1 MDCVCDVCVCVGWGG
16 VDNAPFSLDFVGVK
30 LGDLIFY
37 HSFHAL
43 VQHGD

>member
-1 MDCVCDVCVCVGWGG
+1 MSSALGDGG
-16 VDNAPFSLDFVGVK
+16 GGCAGEGRGRGGRR
-30 LGDLIFY
+30 GDLIFY

>member
-1 MDCVCDVCVCVGWGG
+1 MSSALRDWVGGG
-16 VDNAPFSLDFVGVK
+16 GVK

>member
-1 MDCVCDVCVCVGWGG
+1 MSSALGDGG
-16 VDNAPFSLDFVGVK
+16 GGRR
-30 LGDLIFY
+30 GDLIFY

>member
-1 MDCVCDVCVCVGWGG
+1 MEVWGGG
-16 VDNAPFSLDFVGVK
+16 VDIMSSALEDRVGVK

>member
-1 MDCVCDVCVCVGWGG
+1 MSSALEDRVKGG
-16 VDNAPFSLDFVGVK
+16 LK